1 MLGNRRVVVV
11 MPAYNA
17 ATTLRRTVAEIDRSV
32 VDEIL
37 VVDDAS
43 TDATIEEARRL
54 GLPIELHDCNRGYGG
69 CQKTCYTKALEHGA
83 DVVVMLHPDYQY
95 SPRLVPA
102 MAAMIAY
109 GEYDFVLGSRILAQN
124 AVAGGMPRYKY
135 VANRALTFVENLM
148 VGAKLSEFHTGLRAY
163 SRELLEAIPYERN
176 SEDFVFDNQVIV
188 QALTAGARIG
198 EVSCPTR
205 YEPESSSIN
214 FSRSVKYG
222 LGVLVTASQYRRHER
237 GRATYPYLEVNHQLE
252 HAPRKQTTKKSAE
265 NKGTDNEDGHHGGV
279 NLGGVNLG
287 GVNGAEANGGGGEV
301 KEGEFKEAAL
311 HHERAIPSARL
322 HQPQP

>member
-1 MLGNRRVVVV
+1 

-17 ATTLRRTVAEIDRSV
+17 ALTLRRTVAEIDRNI

-37 VVDDAS
+37 MVDDAS
-43 TDATIEEARRL
+43 TDATTDEARRL
-54 GLPIELHDCNRGYGG
+54 GLVIQLHDQNRGYGG
-69 CQKTCYTKALEHGA
+69 CQKTCYSAALAHGA
-83 DVVVMLHPDYQY
+83 DVIVMLHPDYQY

-102 MAAMIAY
+102 MASMIAY
-109 GEYDFVLGSRILAQN
+109 GEYDFVLGSRILVQN

-135 VANRALTFVENLM
+135 VANRALTLVENLM

-188 QALTAGARIG
+188 QALAAGARIG

-214 FSRSVKYG
+214 FWRSVKYG
-222 LGVLVTASQYRRHER
+222 MGVLRTAHQYRQQRS
-237 GRATYPYLEVNHQLE
+237 GRMSYPYLQVEHMSPRDNRSLE
-252 HAPRKQTTKKSAE
+252 LLR
-265 NKGTDNEDGHHGGV
+265 
-279 NLGGVNLG
+279 
-287 GVNGAEANGGGGEV
+287 
-301 KEGEFKEAAL
+301 
-311 HHERAIPSARL
+311 PSAFRDPNAA
-322 HQPQP
+322 HE

>member
-17 ATTLRRTVAEIDRSV
+17 ATTLRRTVAEIDRSII
-32 VDEIL
+32 DEIL

-54 GLPIELHDCNRGYGG
+54 GLPIEPHDRNRGYGG

-176 SEDFVFDNQVIV
+176 SEDFVFDNQVIA
-188 QALTAGARIG
+188 QALAAGARIG

-205 YEPESSSIN
+205 YEPDSSSIN

-222 LGVLVTASQYRRHER
+222 LGVLTTASQYRRFVR
-237 GRATYPYLEVNHQLE
+237 GRASYPYLEVKHKLE
-252 HAPRKQTTKKSAE
+252 RAPREQSSKKTADKPETADRPAKADNAE
-265 NKGTDNEDGHHGGV
+265 K
-279 NLGGVNLG
+279 
-287 GVNGAEANGGGGEV
+287 AEVQHTEV
-301 KEGEFKEAAL
+301 KETSPPEASTPEASTL
-311 HHERAIPSARL
+311 RHERVSRSAHQ